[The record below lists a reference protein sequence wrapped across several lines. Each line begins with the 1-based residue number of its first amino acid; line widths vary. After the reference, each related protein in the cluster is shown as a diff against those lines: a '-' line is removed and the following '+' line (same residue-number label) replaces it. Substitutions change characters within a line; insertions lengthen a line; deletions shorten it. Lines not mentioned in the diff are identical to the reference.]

1 MIRKHLETP
10 ERYGGEPL
18 YGNLLA
24 DYSQRERPFTV
35 TVIGPERHDC
45 TGRSGS
51 ATRYV
56 LDACST
62 EKAWAAALA
71 WHIGAEETPDCM
83 VVADESYEGL
93 PRTATGSATPTC
105 APSTTGGAAST
116 TSPTRPPSWSSGSTT
131 RPPHTWTTTA
141 RRGPRSGRPTRRPY
155 PTAGSK
161 AGAWCAGC
169 PLSTAAT
176 ERGQRS

>member
-1 MIRKHLETP
+1 MPRKYLETP

-18 YGNLLA
+18 YGNLPA
-24 DYSQRERPFTV
+24 DYRQNERPFTV

-71 WHIGAEETPDCM
+71 WHIASEETPDCM

-93 PRTATGSATPTC
+93 PQGDHKLGHIDLRPEHQRRRALDDLADEATELTE
-105 APSTTGGAAST
+105 
-116 TSPTRPPSWSSGSTT
+116 RLDKE
-131 RPPHTWTTTA
+131 TA
-141 RRGPRSGRPTRRPY
+141 RYLDGKGDIRPGKQAAFEGAVANHRFDGWLLVCRLSALDGRD
-155 PTAGSK
+155 
-161 AGAWCAGC
+161 
-169 PLSTAAT
+169 
-176 ERGQRS
+176 

>member
-1 MIRKHLETP
+1 MPGKYLETP

-18 YGNLLA
+18 YGNLPA
-24 DYSQRERPFTV
+24 DYRQNERPFTV

-45 TGRSGS
+45 TGKSGS

-71 WHIGAEETPDCM
+71 WHMASEETPDCM

-93 PRTATGSATPTC
+93 PRGDHKL
-105 APSTTGGAAST
+105 GYIDL
-116 TSPTRPPSWSSGSTT
+116 RPE
-131 RPPHTWTTTA
+131 HE
-141 RRGPRSGRPTRRPY
+141 RRRSLDDL
-155 PTAGSK
+155 ADD
-161 AGAWCAGC
+161 
-169 PLSTAAT
+169 AT
-176 ERGQRS
+176 ELVDGFHAETAKYVDGNGEVRPEKQRAFEAAVSNARFDGWVLLVKLASLDGRD

>member
-18 YGNLLA
+18 YGNLPA
-24 DYSQRERPFTV
+24 DYGQNERPFTV
-35 TVIGPERHDC
+35 TVIGPERHDAS
-45 TGRSGS
+45 GKSGS

-71 WHIGAEETPDCM
+71 WHIAAEEAPDCM

-93 PRTATGSATPTC
+93 PQDSHRLGHIDL
-105 APSTTGGAAST
+105 
-116 TSPTRPPSWSSGSTT
+116 RPEHE
-131 RPPHTWTTTA
+131 R
-141 RRGPRSGRPTRRPY
+141 RRGLDDLADQATEL
-155 PTAGSK
+155 
-161 AGAWCAGC
+161 
-169 PLSTAAT
+169 LSRFGGVTAAYVDDQGEIRPEHREAYGRAVSQYRFEGWGLVRT
-176 ERGQRS
+176 LASLDGR

>member
-1 MIRKHLETP
+1 MTGKHLETP

-18 YGNLLA
+18 YGNLPA
-24 DYSQRERPFTV
+24 DYRQNERPFTV

-71 WHIGAEETPDCM
+71 WHMAAEETPDCM

-93 PRTATGSATPTC
+93 PQGDHKLGHTDLRPAHNRRRELDDLTDDATEMLTRYDC
-105 APSTTGGAAST
+105 L
-116 TSPTRPPSWSSGSTT
+116 TSVYVTDDGQVPPEW
-131 RPPHTWTTTA
+131 REA
-141 RRGPRSGRPTRRPY
+141 YDNTRRSFWRD
-155 PTAGSK
+155 GWGLVRK
-161 AGAWCAGC
+161 
-169 PLSTAAT
+169 LSSLDG
-176 ERGQRS
+176 RD

>member
-18 YGNLLA
+18 YGNLPA

-71 WHIGAEETPDCM
+71 WHIAAEETPDCM
-83 VVADESYEGL
+83 VVADESYEGM
-93 PRTATGSATPTC
+93 PRGRHELSCTDLGPEHNRRRGLDDLADEATELVKRFDDETAAYMDDNGE
-105 APSTTGGAAST
+105 
-116 TSPTRPPSWSSGSTT
+116 TRPEK
-131 RPPHTWTTTA
+131 RPAYETA
-141 RRGPRSGRPTRRPY
+141 VSNRRFEGWGLVRRLSALDGRD
-155 PTAGSK
+155 
-161 AGAWCAGC
+161 
-169 PLSTAAT
+169 
-176 ERGQRS
+176 